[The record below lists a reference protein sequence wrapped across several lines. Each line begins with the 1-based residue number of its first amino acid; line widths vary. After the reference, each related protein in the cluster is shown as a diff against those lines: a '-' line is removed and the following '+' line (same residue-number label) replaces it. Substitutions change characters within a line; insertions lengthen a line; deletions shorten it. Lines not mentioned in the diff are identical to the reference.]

1 MSSYEDP
8 RWYTRAA
15 PVRLKRLLPRFE
27 QVLPRVAIGILL
39 STAVAG
45 AIFVGRSLPRWLAAA
60 DTIRDPKDRLAG
72 ELSILQFATQAL
84 GGAFLLLGLYF
95 TWRNLRLGAE
105 GQVTDRFNKAVDHL
119 GNEKM
124 EIRLGGIFA
133 LARIARDSP
142 SDRRAIYEILSAYIR
157 MKSSDSGEAGEVPK
171 ADIQAALAVLARRP
185 ISHHC
190 ANQVLDLTGACLRG
204 AELNGGN
211 FANASFR
218 DADMAHAQFY
228 AADLRAVNFAGAGL
242 QHAYLRDAQISH
254 SNFTSA
260 DLSNASLRGCDCAGI
275 LLAGT
280 CLDET
285 SLIDA
290 DLRQAKYL
298 TKGQL
303 SRSVVDNT
311 RLPDFG

>member
-1 MSSYEDP
+1 
-8 RWYTRAA
+8 
-15 PVRLKRLLPRFE
+15 
-27 QVLPRVAIGILL
+27 
-39 STAVAG
+39 
-45 AIFVGRSLPRWLAAA
+45 
-60 DTIRDPKDRLAG
+60 
-72 ELSILQFATQAL
+72 
-84 GGAFLLLGLYF
+84 
-95 TWRNLRLGAE
+95 
-105 GQVTDRFNKAVDHL
+105 VTDRFNKAVDHL

-133 LARIARDSP
+133 LARIAKDSP
-142 SDRRAIYEILSAYIR
+142 SDRSAIYEILAAYIR
-157 MKSSDSGEAGEVPK
+157 MKSPDPHGCRDVPT
-171 ADIQAALAVLARRP
+171 ADIQAALTVLAGRP

-211 FANASFR
+211 FVNASFR
-218 DADMAHAQFY
+218 DAELAHVQLY
-228 AADLRAVNFAGAGL
+228 MSDLRAANFAGAKL
-242 QHAYLRDAQISH
+242 QHAYLRGARISQ

-260 DLSNASLRGCDCAGI
+260 DLSNASLRGCDCAGV
-275 LLAGT
+275 LLAGA

-290 DLRQAKYL
+290 DLRKAKYL

-303 SRSVVDNT
+303 SRSVIDNT

>member
-1 MSSYEDP
+1 
-8 RWYTRAA
+8 
-15 PVRLKRLLPRFE
+15 
-27 QVLPRVAIGILL
+27 
-39 STAVAG
+39 
-45 AIFVGRSLPRWLAAA
+45 LAAA
-60 DTIRDPKDRLAG
+60 DRIRDPKDRLSG
-72 ELSILQFATQAL
+72 ELAILQFAAQAL
-84 GGAFLLLGLYF
+84 GGAFLMLGLYF
-95 TWRNLRLGAE
+95 TWRNFHLSAE

-119 GNEKM
+119 GSEKM

-142 SDRRAIYEILSAYIR
+142 SDRSAIYEILAAYIR
-157 MKSSDSGEAGEVPK
+157 MKSPDLDESREVPA
-171 ADIQAALAVLARRP
+171 ADIQAAVTALARRP

-218 DADMAHAQFY
+218 DAELAHARFY
-228 AADLRAVNFAGAGL
+228 GADVRAANFAGARL
-242 QHAYLRDAQISH
+242 QYAYLREARISH

-260 DLSNASLRGCDCAGI
+260 DLSNASLRGCDCAGV

-298 TKGQL
+298 TRGQL

-311 RLPDFG
+311 KFPDFG